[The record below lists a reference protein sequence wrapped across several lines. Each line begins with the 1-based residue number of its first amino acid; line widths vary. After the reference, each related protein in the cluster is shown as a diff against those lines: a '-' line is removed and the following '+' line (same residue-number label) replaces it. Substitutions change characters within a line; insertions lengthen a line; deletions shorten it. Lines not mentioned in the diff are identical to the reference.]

1 MAMALI
7 QIEDYRK
14 YVREGEQYL
23 RTAVTAA
30 ARRKDVFTPE
40 ILYNLTAIAIEK
52 FLMGFLMYHGTLADN
67 HTMQDLS
74 NAVEAIAGRQET
86 LAGQLRYLDSFQEI
100 CDMDTYNRKAPEP
113 GDIPKILGIGKDVK
127 RFVLSRIDI

>member
-1 MAMALI
+1 MAVV

-14 YVREGEQYL
+14 YAREGEQYL
-23 RTAVTAA
+23 RTAINAA
-30 ARRKDVFTPE
+30 ERRKNVFTPE

-52 FLMGFLMYHGTLADN
+52 FLMGFLMYHGRLADN

-86 LAGQLRYLDSFQEI
+86 LARQLRYLDSFQEI
-100 CDMDTYNRKAPEP
+100 CDMNTYSRKEP
-113 GDIPKILGIGKDVK
+113 DSEDIPKILDIGKDVR
-127 RFVLSRIDI
+127 RFVLSRIDL